1 MVTAQATPTHSLS
14 LEFVLRT
21 AVNFFVFFLQIFVLA
36 LQLRIFP
43 GVYSCVA
50 GNILGETVSKAFL
63 QINLANVPT
72 NPNNILILLT
82 IISLVL
88 NTAVK

>member
-1 MVTAQATPTHSLS
+1 MRTEAKYPLISLAYAYYKNFAS
-14 LEFVLRT
+14 LF
-21 AVNFFVFFLQIFVLA
+21 AMFLFP
-36 LQLRIFP
+36 P

-63 QINLANVPT
+63 QINLANVLT
-72 NPNNILILLT
+72 IPNNLLIILLT
-82 IISLVL
+82 VILIL